1 MKVVATLALLQL
13 YISATGEFGSTRKT
27 QVSVKTPLQS
37 FFSFF
42 SFQLISLQRKFRV
55 MSQAK
60 RPCQLHRVTSLYF
73 RVTRQV
79 K

>member
-27 QVSVKTPLQS
+27 QVSVKTRFNL
-37 FFSFF
+37 FFFF